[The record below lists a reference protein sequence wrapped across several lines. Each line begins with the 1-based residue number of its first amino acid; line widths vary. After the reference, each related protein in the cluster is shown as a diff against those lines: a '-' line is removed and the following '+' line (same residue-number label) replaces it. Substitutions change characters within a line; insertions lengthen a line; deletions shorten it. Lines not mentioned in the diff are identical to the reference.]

1 MPYGRAGVFLSV
13 YGVEATLHGLARIFE
28 FAGRVAPTVIQGE
41 EMSIQWLFDVI
52 EDRKKNPSE
61 KSYTTSLFNEGLPKI
76 AQKVGEEGTE
86 VVVAALAQEDQRLI
100 EEVADLTYHTLVL
113 LAARGLTPAHIIAEL
128 EKRHK

>member
-1 MPYGRAGVFLSV
+1 MD
-13 YGVEATLHGLARIFE
+13 
-28 FAGRVAPTVIQGE
+28 
-41 EMSIQWLFDVI
+41 IQWLFDVI

-61 KSYTTSLFNEGLPKI
+61 KSYTTNLFNDGLLKI

-113 LAARGLTPAHIIAEL
+113 LSARGLSPADVLAEL
-128 EKRHK
+128 EKRHQ

>member
-1 MPYGRAGVFLSV
+1 
-13 YGVEATLHGLARIFE
+13 
-28 FAGRVAPTVIQGE
+28 
-41 EMSIQWLFDVI
+41 MSIQWLFDVI
-52 EDRKKNPSE
+52 EERKKNPSE

-100 EEVADLTYHTLVL
+100 EEIADLTYHTLVL
-113 LAARGLTPAHIIAEL
+113 LAARGLTPAHVMAEL

>member
-1 MPYGRAGVFLSV
+1 MD
-13 YGVEATLHGLARIFE
+13 
-28 FAGRVAPTVIQGE
+28 
-41 EMSIQWLFDVI
+41 IQWLFDII

-86 VVVAALAQEDQRLI
+86 VVVAALAQENQRLI
-100 EEVADLTYHTLVL
+100 EEIADLTYHTLVL
-113 LAARGLTPAHIIAEL
+113 LSARGLTPADIVTEL

>member
-1 MPYGRAGVFLSV
+1 
-13 YGVEATLHGLARIFE
+13 
-28 FAGRVAPTVIQGE
+28 
-41 EMSIQWLFDVI
+41 MSIQWLFDVI
-52 EDRKKNPSE
+52 EERKKKSNE
-61 KSYTTSLFNEGLPKI
+61 KSYTTCLFNEGLPKI

-113 LAARGLTPAHIIAEL
+113 LAARGLTPAHVIAEL

>member
-1 MPYGRAGVFLSV
+1 
-13 YGVEATLHGLARIFE
+13 
-28 FAGRVAPTVIQGE
+28 
-41 EMSIQWLFDVI
+41 MSIQWLFDVI
-52 EDRKKNPSE
+52 EERKKNPSE
-61 KSYTTSLFNEGLPKI
+61 KSYTTSLFNEGLPRI

-113 LAARGLTPAHIIAEL
+113 LAARGLTPAQVMAEL

>member
-1 MPYGRAGVFLSV
+1 
-13 YGVEATLHGLARIFE
+13 
-28 FAGRVAPTVIQGE
+28 
-41 EMSIQWLFDVI
+41 MSIQWLFDII

-61 KSYTTSLFNEGLPKI
+61 GSYTSSLFAEGLPRI

-113 LAARGLTPAHIIAEL
+113 LSARGLSPELVLAEL
-128 EKRHK
+128 KRRH